1 MIIWQMILFH
11 ARVVLRIWVSFVG
24 CLFIESTE
32 MKEKIKG
39 KQMMREKV
47 VWNSTKSKKC
57 KSRRD
62 YSKKLPILNSW
73 RVYYLFC
80 NGKLIPC
87 AGLRLDPM
95 TINLLVSII
104 ISLES
109 DKSQFKIRVCMHLD
123 IFCWLFNCCKYYSL
137 F

>member
-1 MIIWQMILFH
+1 MIIWQTILFH

-39 KQMMREKV
+39 KQMMREKIE
-47 VWNSTKSKKC
+47 WNSTKSKKC
-57 KSRRD
+57 KSRGD

-104 ISLES
+104 ITVL
-109 DKSQFKIRVCMHLD
+109 KVIRTNLKYAFVC
-123 IFCWLFNCCKYYSL
+123 ISIFFCWLFNYCEYY
-137 F
+137 